1 MVNLREEINFSNSS
15 NWVGVSE
22 YVTLILLFAALGVFI
37 YLAVIARNIR
47 SFQFQISIF
56 IVIWISGELINAF
69 QNSRIFNFPS
79 LQEEFGLQI
88 HVIAMVF
95 FSMLLWIRFYYSER
109 TGKRM
114 IDNVDDNNNVDVSGS
129 SSNVKHIDGRT
140 SRSSTQAGDESTT
153 TDGRAD
159 NTSDNS

>member
-37 YLAVIARNIR
+37 YLAVIPRNIR
-47 SFQFQISIF
+47 SFQLQISVF
-56 IVIWISGELINAF
+56 IVIWISGELINAL

-109 TGKRM
+109 SGKKM

>member
-1 MVNLREEINFSNSS
+1 MVSFIEEINFSDSS

-129 SSNVKHIDGRT
+129 SSSK
-140 SRSSTQAGDESTT
+140 
-153 TDGRAD
+153 
-159 NTSDNS
+159 

>member
-1 MVNLREEINFSNSS
+1 MVNFIEEINFSNSS

-56 IVIWISGELINAF
+56 IVIWISGELIDAF

-114 IDNVDDNNNVDVSGS
+114 IDNVMIDNVDDNNNVDVSGS
-129 SSNVKHIDGRT
+129 SSK
-140 SRSSTQAGDESTT
+140 
-153 TDGRAD
+153 
-159 NTSDNS
+159 

>member
-1 MVNLREEINFSNSS
+1 MVSFIEEINFSNSS

-69 QNSRIFNFPS
+69 QNSQIFNFPS
-79 LQEEFGLQI
+79 L
-88 HVIAMVF
+88 
-95 FSMLLWIRFYYSER
+95 
-109 TGKRM
+109 
-114 IDNVDDNNNVDVSGS
+114 
-129 SSNVKHIDGRT
+129 
-140 SRSSTQAGDESTT
+140 
-153 TDGRAD
+153 
-159 NTSDNS
+159 